1 MCFPELTV
9 VEYVDASWVKGMWW
23 IYFIGLIWTSE
34 FIMACQQ
41 MVIAGAV
48 AHWYYRHKYKD
59 NSHLSYAICKLIK
72 YHLGS
77 VALGSLIITIVKV
90 PRLIL
95 MYIHERF
102 GRLTLP

>member
-1 MCFPELTV
+1 M
-9 VEYVDASWVKGMWW
+9 DASWIKGMWW
-23 IYFIGLIWTSE
+23 VYFIGLIWTSE

-48 AHWYYRHKYKD
+48 AHWFYRHKYKSND
-59 NSHLSYAICKLIK
+59 HVCYSIGKLIK

-77 VALGSLIITIVKV
+77 VALGSLIITVFKI

-95 MYIHERF
+95 MYLHER
-102 GRLTLP
+102 